1 MSVETLRQIVK
12 KLNERVKERRLGAPF
27 FGQSQYNPYSL
38 KPKNFSPIKHA
49 ESSRRIAFLDGGN
62 QEIIGAPNFS
72 IQINRIYFCIF
83 DGDKRVS
90 PENIPNKIEYY
101 SATYSVFRDRQVHY
115 DTIILPLRD
124 IYAKYIPSETDLS
137 FNSVDRSVMQGN
149 MRAGISRVASIA
161 RRFGEWEYSKHVI
174 DNELQTGD
182 VFVADGTLQAA
193 FTNESEYVNRLFESA
208 KKSGVLVTGLSKICS
223 LFTDSGLSLIGAI
236 RLMSEK
242 SKVAFPTWFYYPIVD
257 IFNPTHRASL
267 YIVKL
272 NQSADRIYRF
282 EIFQDQAKGL
292 SDDDMNEVFSRLSE
306 NCKDVAL
313 PGYPYGLIVA
323 DEQARVRFNEMEGY
337 QMMLLSEMTKS
348 GSWEKFKRYI
358 RATDTHDVLDML
370 AG

>member
-12 KLNERVKERRLGAPF
+12 KLNAQIKENRLGKPF
-27 FGQSQYNPYSL
+27 FGQSQYNPHSL
-38 KPKNFSPIKHA
+38 KPKNFSPIKHV
-49 ESSRRIAFLDGGN
+49 ESGRRIAFLDGGN

-72 IQINRIYFCIF
+72 IQVNRIYFCIF
-83 DGDKRVS
+83 DGEKRIS
-90 PENIPNKIEYY
+90 PETIPNKIEFF

-115 DTIILPLRD
+115 DTIILPLED
-124 IYAKYIPSETDLS
+124 SYAKYIPSEADLS

-193 FTNESEYVNRLFESA
+193 FTNESQYVDRLCESA
-208 KKSGVLVTGLSKICS
+208 RRSGVIVTGLSKTCS
-223 LFTDSGLSLIGAI
+223 LFTDTGLSLIGAI
-236 RLMSEK
+236 RLMAEQ
-242 SKVAFPTWFYYPIVD
+242 SKVAFPAWVYHPIVD

-272 NQSADRIYRF
+272 NQSADRIYRY
-282 EIFQDQAKGL
+282 EIFQDQAEKM
-292 SDDDMNEVFSRLSE
+292 SDEDMNEVLSRLSE
-306 NCKDVAL
+306 NSRDVAL

-323 DEQARVRFNEMEGY
+323 DEHARVRYNEMDGY
-337 QMMLLSEMTKS
+337 QVMLLSEMSKS
-348 GSWEKFKRYI
+348 GNWEKFKRYI